1 MSTITRELENA
12 LYELEKEFQS
22 LYTKEDFN
30 RQLVRLHMAG
40 MTSARPSALSR
51 LYSMLRQAWIPFER
65 GREDAYYEELV
76 KNAALPGFA
85 ELDEKIMQSLY
96 EKFLTYPKPEDYM
109 KRIVDRLEDPKDKWS
124 EDSLRLR
131 ILKRFIVYGDY
142 LSAAG
147 KNGKKVIQAYVKK
160 KKGIKKEPS
169 VQEVIEGL
177 DDGVFKELK
186 TATKAQKKPD
196 GKFGLLKTA
205 DDLAAGKFR
214 EGGATKKDLYLFAM
228 VYNMT
233 YYTGRPDETI
243 DYERDLEKNL
253 FSDYY
258 TNNLMRF
265 VTEAYKENKLSEFER
280 DPSGQGVNYKNFAE
294 MVYLYY
300 IRKDMEPV
308 EKIRRSSGMIQELIS
323 AAYQKGGPDGKE
335 KEGTQVYK
343 QQVVRG
349 KDEPAGEEILE
360 KPEREFYQYLLAN
373 YHCDTYDAGQK
384 GKISEMKVEAGQETA
399 FRKYKELLAGIRA
412 CGEKLE
418 NCNYGLWFTD
428 PGILEKYGQT
438 GDASYDDFIEFLLAL
453 NRYLGSTSKTKALFV
468 DSAEKIT
475 RTSLL
480 VAYYYYYNAWHM
492 ENLSERQKSF
502 KEVFMEFRHGLD
514 EILAESGYQ
523 PVSGKSIIDV
533 IVIFSAY
540 AYINGY

>member
-294 MVYLYY
+294 MVY
-300 IRKDMEPV
+300 
-308 EKIRRSSGMIQELIS
+308 
-323 AAYQKGGPDGKE
+323 
-335 KEGTQVYK
+335 
-343 QQVVRG
+343 
-349 KDEPAGEEILE
+349 
-360 KPEREFYQYLLAN
+360 
-373 YHCDTYDAGQK
+373 
-384 GKISEMKVEAGQETA
+384 
-399 FRKYKELLAGIRA
+399 
-412 CGEKLE
+412 
-418 NCNYGLWFTD
+418 
-428 PGILEKYGQT
+428 
-438 GDASYDDFIEFLLAL
+438 
-453 NRYLGSTSKTKALFV
+453 
-468 DSAEKIT
+468 
-475 RTSLL
+475 
-480 VAYYYYYNAWHM
+480 
-492 ENLSERQKSF
+492 
-502 KEVFMEFRHGLD
+502 
-514 EILAESGYQ
+514 
-523 PVSGKSIIDV
+523 
-533 IVIFSAY
+533 
-540 AYINGY
+540 